1 MLVFI
6 PLLDCLSEFMCLKE
20 GSLSFCSGTMSL
32 TLGSH
37 FAWYYSTGESV
48 VQCSEDFLF
57 NPVER
62 AGSLEA
68 RAITQVIREGTF
80 DSLILTPYFF

>member
-1 MLVFI
+1 MLVSI
-6 PLLDCLSEFMCLKE
+6 PLLYFLSEFMFLRE

-32 TLGSH
+32 KLGSH
-37 FAWYYSTGESV
+37 FAWYHSAGESI
-48 VQCSEDFLF
+48 VQCSKDFLF

-62 AGSLEA
+62 AESLGA

-80 DSLILTPYFF
+80 DSLVLTPYF